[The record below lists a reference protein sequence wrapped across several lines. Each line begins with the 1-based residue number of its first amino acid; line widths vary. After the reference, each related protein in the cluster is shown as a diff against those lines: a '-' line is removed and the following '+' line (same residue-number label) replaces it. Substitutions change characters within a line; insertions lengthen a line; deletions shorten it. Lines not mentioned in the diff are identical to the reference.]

1 MKLFSLLGVVSLAS
15 AVTYRDTTVN
25 KYLNLLTP
33 ILSSTQFGKLVD
45 GMAEDMYNCLNK
57 TVIQRHFVDNGY
69 GICTA
74 AQMVKVMTVLN
85 NMARDLGS
93 ADKAQWVLNTCL
105 DVIFNNLNPMI
116 VAVEDKVRTMK
127 SNGKTKVEIINQ
139 INYMHAQYVTFS
151 RMNTTMIR
159 FKSKLTAPQWSTT
172 FRNLGQ
178 ISQLG
183 KYFTA

>member
-57 TVIQRHFVDNGY
+57 TVIQKHFVDNGY

-74 AQMVKVMTVLN
+74 DQMVKVMTVLN

-116 VAVEDKVRTMK
+116 VT
-127 SNGKTKVEIINQ
+127 
-139 INYMHAQYVTFS
+139 
-151 RMNTTMIR
+151 
-159 FKSKLTAPQWSTT
+159 
-172 FRNLGQ
+172 
-178 ISQLG
+178 
-183 KYFTA
+183 